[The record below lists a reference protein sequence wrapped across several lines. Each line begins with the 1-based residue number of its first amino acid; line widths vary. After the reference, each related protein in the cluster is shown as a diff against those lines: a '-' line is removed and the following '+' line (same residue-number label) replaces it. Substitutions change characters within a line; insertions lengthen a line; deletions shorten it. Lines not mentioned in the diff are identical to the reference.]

1 MTRASEVEIILLF
14 LTIPHDAHNCCVA
27 RFQGSPP
34 LMRRMAF
41 RSSVLMYIHR
51 LGGEGG
57 KKRKKKKMTRS
68 PS

>member
-14 LTIPHDAHNCCVA
+14 LTIPHDVHNCCVA
-27 RFQGSPP
+27 SFQRSLP

-41 RSSVLMYIHR
+41 LRSALLMYIHR
-51 LGGEGG
+51 LGG
-57 KKRKKKKMTRS
+57 RKKEEVTRP